1 MRNDFD
7 LSIPLLADHDGVAQI
22 ADTVVN
28 LDFVMQEF
36 LEGGYVEDFVRGWLG
51 GIDDELRSE
60 YISIVRKRKRYKG
73 EM

>member
-1 MRNDFD
+1 MRNDLD

-36 LEGGYVEDFVRGWLG
+36 LEGGYVEDFV
-51 GIDDELRSE
+51 
-60 YISIVRKRKRYKG
+60 
-73 EM
+73 